1 MAAVNV
7 TNSGDDD
14 TVLYTGQCAVR
25 NSSGTPYVVVV
36 NQDDPSVEVW
46 KGNSTTPTS
55 FSEQDNAN
63 KPSKTGISVAAAAI
77 DTSDNLHIV
86 YWSTDTSMGGSG
98 GLWYVVFDA
107 DGSTD
112 TFSGDTKLVAIDN
125 GTSNPSVDAA
135 IDSSGDVQIVF
146 TDGSTNMGASYR
158 TVYFVFYDVS
168 LSSASSPVEVYGK
181 TASRNVD
188 FPEIAVN
195 SLDKAVIS
203 YIFYD
208 P

>member
-7 TNSGDDD
+7 TNSADDD
-14 TVLYTGQCAVR
+14 TVLYTGQCTVR

-36 NQDDPSVEVW
+36 NQDGPSVEVW

-55 FSEQDNAN
+55 FSEQDSGN

-77 DTSDNLHIV
+77 DTFDNLRIV
-86 YWSTDTSMGGSG
+86 YWSNDTSMGGSG

-112 TFSGDTKLVAIDN
+112 TFSGDTKLVAIDD
-125 GTSNPSVDAA
+125 GTSAPSVDVAL
-135 IDSSGDVQIVF
+135 DSSRDAHIVYI
-146 TDGSTNMGASYR
+146 DGSTNMGASYR

-168 LSSASSPVEVYGK
+168 LGSASSAVEVYGV
-181 TASRNVD
+181 TAKRNSD
-188 FPEIAVN
+188 FPEVEAN
-195 SLDKAVIS
+195 ASDKAVIS